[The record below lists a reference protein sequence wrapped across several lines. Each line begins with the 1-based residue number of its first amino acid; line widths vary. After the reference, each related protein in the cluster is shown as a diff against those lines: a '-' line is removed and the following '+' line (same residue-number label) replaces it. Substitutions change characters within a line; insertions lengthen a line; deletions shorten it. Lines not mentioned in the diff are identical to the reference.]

1 MPYTEKAGT
10 SLPPN
15 CPELEQF
22 VEAQA
27 HCRAARIILDELSVH
42 PLPQLT
48 EDQRRRFKNICN
60 EEFMVLVEVLD
71 AIEDLQFLFFGPLY
85 PVVEPLNS

>member
-1 MPYTEKAGT
+1 MSNTEKAGN
-10 SLPPN
+10 SLPQD
-15 CPELEQF
+15 CPELERF
-22 VEAQA
+22 VKAQA
-27 HCRAARIILDELSVH
+27 YCRAARLILDELSVH

-48 EDQRRRFKNICN
+48 EDQRRRFKGLCDDQYDA
-60 EEFMVLVEVLD
+60 LVAVLD

>member
-1 MPYTEKAGT
+1 MSYTNKAGT
-10 SLPPN
+10 SLPQN

-22 VEAQA
+22 VKAQA
-27 HCRAARIILDELSVH
+27 HIRAARLILDKFSVH

-48 EDQRRRFKNICN
+48 EDQRRRFKDTCN
-60 EEFMVLVEVLD
+60 EEFMALVEVLD
-71 AIEDLQFLFFGPLY
+71 VIEDLQYLFFGPLY

>member
-1 MPYTEKAGT
+1 MSNTETAGN
-10 SLPPN
+10 SLPQD

-22 VEAQA
+22 VKAQA
-27 HCRAARIILDELSVH
+27 YCRAARLILDELSVH

-48 EDQRRRFKNICN
+48 EDQRRRFKGLCDDQYDA
-60 EEFMVLVEVLD
+60 LVAVLD

>member
-1 MPYTEKAGT
+1 MSTTEKAGT
-10 SLPPN
+10 SLPQN

-22 VEAQA
+22 VKAQA

-48 EDQRRRFKNICN
+48 EGQRRRFKGICD
-60 EEFMVLVEVLD
+60 EKFDALVEVID

-85 PVVEPLNS
+85 PIDEPVNF